1 MVLPRPGHNGTFETR
16 LSIADSRRVFRAQN
30 SERLEFD
37 PASLRVGSRMTTKQ
51 RFTTALLCALAW
63 IIIDQL
69 TKALFKQ
76 ILLPGEV
83 VSLLAGSLMVL
94 PTYNHGAFLSLG
106 AEMSDATRN
115 VFFVYGVLA
124 IQVGLLGWLL
134 RSSKLGRVD
143 VIAIACILG
152 GGLSNLV
159 DRCVYDGRVFDFLNM
174 GIGRL
179 RTGVFNVADVG
190 IMLGVALLLLSSVK
204 RKPTS
209 PGGRDTP
216 RI

>member
-1 MVLPRPGHNGTFETR
+1 
-16 LSIADSRRVFRAQN
+16 
-30 SERLEFD
+30 
-37 PASLRVGSRMTTKQ
+37 MTTKQ
-51 RFTTALLCALAW
+51 RFTTALFCALAW
-63 IIIDQL
+63 IVIDQL

-76 ILLPGEV
+76 ILSPGEV
-83 VSLLAGSLMVL
+83 VSLFAGSLLVL

-115 VFFVYGVLA
+115 AIFVYGVLA
-124 IQVGLLGWLL
+124 ILVGLLGWLL

-179 RTGVFNVADVG
+179 RTGIFNVADVG
-190 IMLGVALLLLSSVK
+190 IMLGVALLLLSNMK
-204 RKPTS
+204 RKPTL
-209 PGGRDTP
+209 PGAP
-216 RI
+216 RQPENL